1 MTTSFRPAG
10 FTLIELLLA
19 LLIVALLASL
29 AVPVVSGGITKARES
44 TLRAD
49 LYALRKALDDYHADT
64 GAYPKELDELVA
76 KRYLRRIPPDP
87 VTERRDTWVLVRAE
101 SEKGGT
107 PAGGIFDVRSGSADL
122 ASDGSYF
129 KDW

>member
-1 MTTSFRPAG
+1 
-10 FTLIELLLA
+10 
-19 LLIVALLASL
+19 
-29 AVPVVSGGITKARES
+29 VVSGGISRARES

-49 LYALRKALDDYHADT
+49 LYAMRKAIDDFHADN
-64 GAYPKELDELVA
+64 GAYPKELDELVT

-87 VTERRDTWVLVRAE
+87 VTERRDTWVLVR
-101 SEKGGT
+101 SQDEK
-107 PAGGIFDVRSGSADL
+107 AAQASGISDVRSGSADQ

>member
-1 MTTSFRPAG
+1 MVRFSFRG

-19 LLIVALLASL
+19 LLLVALLASL
-29 AVPVVSGGITKARES
+29 AVPVVSGSIVRARES

-49 LYALRKALDDYHADT
+49 LYALRKAIDDFHADT
-64 GAYPKELDELVA
+64 GVYPKELDELVA

-87 VTERRDTWVLVRAE
+87 VTEKRDTWIVVRAE
-101 SEKGGT
+101 EEK
-107 PAGGIFDVRSGSADL
+107 AAQASGIFDVRSGSPDQ